1 MKDHSTQVQTDH
13 RGNLLVVTL
22 DGPLTRNAIGP
33 EVYTEIRRH
42 LLDAEHNAW
51 VRAIVLTGASG
62 FFSSGGNVRA
72 LKTSGQ
78 ATPAAVSGN
87 TDKLNATIK
96 GIRDCPKPVIAA
108 IEGGASGAG
117 FSMCLAC
124 DMIVASEA
132 ANFTAAYVRVGLTPD
147 GGATHFLRSALPAQL
162 VNEIC
167 MLGLP
172 IPAPRLASAG
182 VVNRLVPEGRVLDTA
197 LELAGGLANGPANAL
212 CTIKRLVG
220 AAETRDLAT
229 QLDDEARSIN
239 LARFGLEATEG
250 LAAFLEKRRPDF
262 VNLQEEAHQ

>member
-1 MKDHSTQVQTDH
+1 MKDDVTEVRANYQGS
-13 RGNLLVVTL
+13 LLVVTL
-22 DGPLTRNAIGP
+22 DGPSTRNAIGP
-33 EVYTEIRRH
+33 DVYTEIRRH
-42 LLDAEHNAW
+42 LLEAEQVAS
-51 VRAIVLTGASG
+51 VRAIVLTGANG

-72 LKTSGQ
+72 LKASGQ
-78 ATPAAVSGN
+78 TTLAGVSGN

-96 GIRDCPKPVIAA
+96 GIRGCPKPVIAA

-124 DMIVASEA
+124 DMIVASET

-147 GGATHFLRSALPAQL
+147 GGATHFLRGALPAQL

-182 VVNRLVPEGRVLDTA
+182 VVNRLAPEGRVLDAA

-220 AAETRDLAT
+220 AAEACDLAT
-229 QLDDEARSIN
+229 QLEDEARSIN
-239 LARFGLEATEG
+239 LARFGPEAAEG
-250 LAAFLEKRRPDF
+250 LSAFLEKRRPDF
-262 VNLQEEAHQ
+262 VSLQEEAYQ